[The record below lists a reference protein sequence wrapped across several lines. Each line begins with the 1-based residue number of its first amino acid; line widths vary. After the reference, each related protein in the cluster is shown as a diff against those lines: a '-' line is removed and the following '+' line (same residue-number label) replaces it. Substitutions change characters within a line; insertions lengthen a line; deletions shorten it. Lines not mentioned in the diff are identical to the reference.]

1 LHLTVARTINEHFPL
16 VKETHPEV
24 LAHHW
29 TGAGQVEA
37 AVSEWSRAGK
47 YAEARGAFIEALES
61 YQQALTLL
69 CAFPT
74 TRDRDHRELALCQS
88 VVAMLNVIKGY
99 AAPET
104 INAVQRA
111 ITLAEKNGDLNQ
123 LVNLL
128 TTQGGAFLVSGDFS
142 NAAATFDR
150 AQQLA
155 MKQRNPGNLAY
166 VHGQQ
171 TMVHY
176 WRGDLRV
183 AEEHFQSWQELF
195 RHGETEGPVLGTSL
209 NPALNALA
217 FGSYV
222 AWISGRANVARAR
235 EAELI
240 ALANRGSLFEKA
252 NAGYLTL
259 ALFLREY
266 RQAEA
271 LAERTIQLAE
281 KHHLPNPAARSR
293 TVLGLAL
300 AHLGRAE
307 EGVASSER
315 GITDLRKIGTRMGIT
330 QTMARLAE
338 AQGLAGRIREAL
350 ESLEISLQI
359 LPEEIIFRPEILRL
373 RGELRLK
380 QQQSDA
386 AENDFR
392 DSIGFA
398 REMSAKAWELRS
410 TTSLARLLSH
420 TGHRDEARSILA
432 EIYDSFTEGFDT
444 ADLKDA
450 KVLLDELSR

>member
-1 LHLTVARTINEHFPL
+1 M
-16 VKETHPEV
+16 

-195 RHGETEGPVLGTSL
+195 GHGETEGPVLGTSL

-222 AWISGRANVARAR
+222 AWISGRANVARER

-259 ALFLREY
+259 ALFLKEF
-266 RQAEA
+266 RQAES

-338 AQGLAGRIREAL
+338 AQGLAGRVREAL
-350 ESLEISLQI
+350 ESLEISLHI
-359 LPEEIIFRPEILRL
+359 LPDEVIFRPEILRL

-380 QQQSDA
+380 QQQSEA

-392 DSIGFA
+392 DSIAFA
-398 REMSAKAWELRS
+398 REMSAKGWELRS
-410 TTSLARLLSH
+410 TTSLARLLSQ
-420 TGHRDEARSILA
+420 TGHRDEARAMLA
-432 EIYDSFTEGFDT
+432 EIYNWFTEGFDT
-444 ADLKDA
+444 ADLRDA
-450 KVLLDELSR
+450 QALLDELSA